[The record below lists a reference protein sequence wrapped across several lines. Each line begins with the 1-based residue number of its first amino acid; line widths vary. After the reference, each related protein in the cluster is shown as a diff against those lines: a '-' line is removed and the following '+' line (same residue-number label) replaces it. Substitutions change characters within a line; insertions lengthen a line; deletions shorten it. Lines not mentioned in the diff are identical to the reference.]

1 MSSCSHFSL
10 QLILLIDLAIKIAS
24 LINIPD
30 FIFILS
36 QPLTLFPLVTLL
48 NTSNSAHSN
57 LAINIAMFFS
67 PIFIWF
73 CPIYSILPTHHLSLL
88 TLLSTSNT
96 TQIDLTNMASIE
108 KSSFLVTLILC
119 QLLTLLPLL
128 TILSTTNTAYIN
140 LDSISITSKPTQWTR
155 TSSHLSQYI

>member
-1 MSSCSHFSL
+1 MSSCSHLSL

-36 QPLTLFPLVTLL
+36 QPLTLFPLVTIL

-88 TLLSTSNT
+88 TLLSTYNT
-96 TQIDLTNMASIE
+96 TQIDLTNMASIA
-108 KSSFLVTLILC
+108 KSSFLVTR
-119 QLLTLLPLL
+119 T
-128 TILSTTNTAYIN
+128 LSTPHPVSTT
-140 LDSISITSKPTQWTR
+140 
-155 TSSHLSQYI
+155 HHSQYY